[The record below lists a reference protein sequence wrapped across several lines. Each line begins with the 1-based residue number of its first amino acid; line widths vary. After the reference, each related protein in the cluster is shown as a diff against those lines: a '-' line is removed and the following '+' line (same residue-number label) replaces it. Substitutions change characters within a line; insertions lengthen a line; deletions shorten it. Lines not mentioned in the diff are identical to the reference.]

1 MCLKYF
7 KRLFHQVCAGS
18 CHGIETSFHRSCQCT
33 LKVMNRQC
41 TLKVMNLSKEWRCV
55 HIALYSTMVVHN
67 LSLTTADV
75 DYFAWQLFCGL
86 ATSMYYTN
94 ISWGKF
100 LRVYI
105 TT

>member
-1 MCLKYF
+1 
-7 KRLFHQVCAGS
+7 
-18 CHGIETSFHRSCQCT
+18 
-33 LKVMNRQC
+33 MNRQC

-94 ISWGKF
+94 ILRGNIVIRYLPLYIRLDHLF
-100 LRVYI
+100 LGGG
-105 TT
+105 